1 MAQGRKMKRG
11 RKYNFI
17 YHIDHISFDFSFT
30 VILKPFYI
38 IINNSWWLQMLNVF
52 EHEHANHSNWV
63 ENANNRFIIDI
74 FFHFGFAFC
83 ELIKRNTHI
92 VVYSLLLQF
101 SSSLIFISLS
111 RLGSYL
117 SHWFF
122 VSYRKCQHNQLCDIS
137 NENARIRMLC
147 SLNQC
152 QFIELHWTFDVVFV
166 AGDSIRLPNSTA
178 ISHIAEG
185 SACICVCLC
194 VNVFKV
200 LDRAMHQFNMSTF

>member
-101 SSSLIFISLS
+101 SSSLIFFRSLVSVRIYPIDFSSHTESVSIINYVTFQMKMHVYACYVAWISVNLLNCIEHS
-111 RLGSYL
+111 MS
-117 SHWFF
+117 
-122 VSYRKCQHNQLCDIS
+122 
-137 NENARIRMLC
+137 C
-147 SLNQC
+147 S
-152 QFIELHWTFDVVFV
+152 
-166 AGDSIRLPNSTA
+166 
-178 ISHIAEG
+178 
-185 SACICVCLC
+185 
-194 VNVFKV
+194 
-200 LDRAMHQFNMSTF
+200 

>member
-74 FFHFGFAFC
+74 FFFILVSHFVNWSREIRTLSFIHYYYNLVLLSF
-83 ELIKRNTHI
+83 LFR
-92 VVYSLLLQF
+92 SLVSVRIYPIDF
-101 SSSLIFISLS
+101 SSHTESVSIINYVTFQMKMHVYACYVAWISVNLLNCIEHS
-111 RLGSYL
+111 MS
-117 SHWFF
+117 
-122 VSYRKCQHNQLCDIS
+122 
-137 NENARIRMLC
+137 C
-147 SLNQC
+147 S
-152 QFIELHWTFDVVFV
+152 
-166 AGDSIRLPNSTA
+166 
-178 ISHIAEG
+178 
-185 SACICVCLC
+185 
-194 VNVFKV
+194 
-200 LDRAMHQFNMSTF
+200 